1 MVVIMS
7 DFLDFVIGV
16 AATIAVGAL
25 MAFAWGISASMIGD
39 ECEKMGQFYVAKK
52 VYECKLK
59 AREA

>member
-1 MVVIMS
+1 MS
-7 DFLDFVIGV
+7 DSMGFLFGMG
-16 AATIAVGAL
+16 AMALLFSLLGLTWAV
-25 MAFAWGISASMIGD
+25 SASTIGE

>member
-1 MVVIMS
+1 MMAS
-7 DFLDFVIGV
+7 TDFVLGV
-16 AATIAVGAL
+16 VLTILAVVL
-25 MAFAWGISASMIGD
+25 MCFAWVGSASTIGE

>member
-1 MVVIMS
+1 MS
-7 DFLDFVIGV
+7 DSTDFGIGIV
-16 AATIAVGAL
+16 VTILAGAL
-25 MAFAWGISASMIGD
+25 MALAWSISASIIGE

>member
-1 MVVIMS
+1 MS
-7 DFLDFVIGV
+7 EFIDFVIGV
-16 AATIAVGAL
+16 AATIIVGAL
-25 MAFAWGISASMIGD
+25 MALAWVISASTIGE

>member
-1 MVVIMS
+1 MDS
-7 DFLDFVIGV
+7 TDFVLGV
-16 AATIAVGAL
+16 VLTILVGAL
-25 MAFAWGISASMIGD
+25 MALSWVVSATTIGE

>member
-1 MVVIMS
+1 MTDFFVGIMTS
-7 DFLDFVIGV
+7 IMAGVFIGL
-16 AATIAVGAL
+16 TWAV
-25 MAFAWGISASMIGD
+25 SASTIGE

>member
-1 MVVIMS
+1 MTDFFVGVITS
-7 DFLDFVIGV
+7 IIVGVFIGLTW
-16 AATIAVGAL
+16 A
-25 MAFAWGISASMIGD
+25 ISASIIGE

>member
-1 MVVIMS
+1 MRDASDFGVGMVV
-7 DFLDFVIGV
+7 
-16 AATIAVGAL
+16 TIAVAAL
-25 MAFAWGISASMIGD
+25 MGLAWVASASTIGD

>member
-1 MVVIMS
+1 MS

-16 AATIAVGAL
+16 AATIMVGAL
-25 MAFAWGISASMIGD
+25 MVLAWVISASTIGE

-59 AREA
+59 GQA

>member
-1 MVVIMS
+1 MDSI
-7 DFLDFVIGV
+7 DFVIGV
-16 AATIAVGAL
+16 VSSIAVAAL
-25 MAFAWGISASMIGD
+25 MALIWGIASSTIGE

>member
-1 MVVIMS
+1 MS
-7 DFLDFVIGV
+7 DFFTGIMASIMVGVFIGL
-16 AATIAVGAL
+16 TWAV
-25 MAFAWGISASMIGD
+25 SASTIGK

>member
-1 MVVIMS
+1 MNE
-7 DFLDFVIGV
+7 FLDFAIGV
-16 AATIAVGAL
+16 AVTIMVGAL
-25 MAFAWGISASMIGD
+25 MATTWVFASSTIGE